1 MGYKLVIACI
11 VFCANSFCY
20 GQDKEAGLQD
30 YFSSRQAT
38 KDRKQI
44 KSGFAEKVKGKEPK
58 KKGAVLPDFY
68 AKLVEQAAEHNQLP
82 SFFSKAIEREKA
94 RTTQPDFFG
103 KPFFS
108 KSSTEQPD
116 HFGKPL
122 KNKSL
127 EEQNDFFGSSISR
140 NQRKLQEDYFQ
151 QSKKGKRQSD
161 QELTQRSDQRRYWR
175 KNFIGEKWRIFDTD
189 PNKNKRKATTKRN
202 KTKDPFGRDARRMD
216 EPQAPKNQMDLF
228 DGGVMPKMKDLR

>member
-1 MGYKLVIACI
+1 MGYKLVIACM
-11 VFCANSFCY
+11 VFCVSSFCY
-20 GQDKEAGLQD
+20 GQEKAAGLKD
-30 YFSSRQAT
+30 YFSSRQVR

-44 KSGFAEKVKGKEPK
+44 KSGFSEKVKGKESK
-58 KKGAVLPDFY
+58 KKAAILPDFY

-82 SFFSKAIEREKA
+82 SFFSKAIEREKD
-94 RTTQPDFFG
+94 RTSQPDFFG
-103 KPFFS
+103 KPFVS
-108 KSSTEQPD
+108 RSSTEQPD

-127 EEQNDFFGSSISR
+127 KEQNDFFGASVGQK
-140 NQRKLQEDYFQ
+140 QRKLQDDYFQ
-151 QSKKGKRQSD
+151 QSKKDKRHSD

-189 PNKNKRKATTKRN
+189 PNKKNRKETSKSN
-202 KTKDPFGRDARRMD
+202 KTRDPFGRDARKME
-216 EPQAPKNQMDLF
+216 EPQAPRNQMDLF